1 MHMPHSGTVPRFP
14 IPGLLR
20 LGFAGKRDDVRWAHR
35 VEAWTTRERVD
46 RAVLIPAHVATMV
59 SDLRWPSRGNVCP
72 MTRSLREDIREAIPR
87 QHDTALGKEL
97 NGRAIVCRADLSV
110 LLIPTAPERSVAVD
124 LVFRHAEALL
134 SRPLLKLGFCQFG
147 ELRSGMGRLSP

>member
-87 QHDTALGKEL
+87 QHDAAFGERLD
-97 NGRAIVCRADLSV
+97 RRDVVCWQDLSV
-110 LLIPTAPERSVAVD
+110 LLIFTASE
-124 LVFRHAEALL
+124 L
-134 SRPLLKLGFCQFG
+134 PL
-147 ELRSGMGRLSP
+147 R